1 MNSNA
6 MRGAVLVGVAVLLAA
21 LILGW
26 GADDNDTRAV
36 VAQAAPTVAP
46 VATTAVVAPQPTA
59 TPTAPVGLARPAS
72 EVRVQVAN
80 AAEIAG
86 KAGDMTARLS
96 AQGYR
101 TAVPTN
107 ATPTT
112 VSTVYFQLGYEADA
126 VAVLAIFGSPS
137 TQTFPMPNPRPVV
150 DDPDTIDGGANIIMI
165 VGTDELSRG

>member
-6 MRGAVLVGVAVLLAA
+6 MRGAVLVGVAVLIAA

-26 GADDNDTRAV
+26 GADDNDTRPVVTDV
-36 VAQAAPTVAP
+36 VATAVPQP
-46 VATTAVVAPQPTA
+46 TTAITAPQPTA
-59 TPTAPVGLARPAS
+59 TPVAPIGEARAPS

-80 AAEIAG
+80 AAEIQG

-101 TAVPTN
+101 TAAPTN
-107 ATPTT
+107 ATPTS
-112 VSTVYFQLGYEADA
+112 VSTIFFELGYEADA
-126 VAVLAIFGSPS
+126 RAVLAVFGSPD
-137 TQTFPMPNPRPVV
+137 TQTFPMSNPRPVV

-165 VGTDELSRG
+165 VGSDELSRG